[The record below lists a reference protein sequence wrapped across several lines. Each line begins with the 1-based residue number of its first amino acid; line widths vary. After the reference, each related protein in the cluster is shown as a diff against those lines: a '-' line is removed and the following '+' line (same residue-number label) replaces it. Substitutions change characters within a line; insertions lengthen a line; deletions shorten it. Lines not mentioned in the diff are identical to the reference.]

1 MIQKLLNREA
11 LSFAQQLDYSLV
23 MLGFLMRAAIIVLT
37 LVTATSADAQ
47 TRRHRAPRET
57 ESAAPAAPAV
67 ATDKRDSVV
76 QMPGAFSGKPYWL
89 VLAQCGSTYFRLN
102 TFYADAAAHARVV
115 KPDPKAT
122 AEYTRDLKDAIKTAT
137 VYFDATE
144 RFLMADRGIERVDA
158 VIAYDPQSRAA
169 GDRLKTIEAAQAAAQ
184 ACPAL
189 YKACQGAYPKACSE
203 ALPPTS

>member
-1 MIQKLLNREA
+1 M
-11 LSFAQQLDYSLV
+11 SFAPQLDYSRV
-23 MLGFLMRAAIIVLT
+23 MPGFLTKATLIALA

-67 ATDKRDSVV
+67 LTDKRDRVV
-76 QMPGAFSGKPYWL
+76 QMSGAFSGKPYWL
-89 VLAQCGSTYFRLN
+89 ALAQCGGTYFKLN
-102 TFYADAAAHARVV
+102 TFYADAAAHARVI

-137 VYFDATE
+137 IYFDATE
-144 RFLMADRGIERVDA
+144 RFLMTDRGIERVDA

-169 GDRLKTIEAAQAAAQ
+169 GERLKTIEAAQAAVQ
-184 ACPAL
+184 VCPAL
-189 YKACQGAYPKACSE
+189 YKTCQGAYPKACSE
-203 ALPPTS
+203 ALPPAS